1 MEKDRSPEIDEN
13 LSPMM
18 NETLPLGDQNL
29 STLTDEA
36 PFTVIDEN
44 PDEHPSQTTRGR
56 SFEKGKSGNPA
67 GRPKGAR
74 NRTTLAAEALLEGQ
88 AEAITQKVVD
98 MALEGDLTAARMC
111 LDRILPIRRERRV
124 SFDLPPI
131 NSAED
136 VVNAMRAIAAALAS
150 GELSPSEAAEAG
162 SFVGWHAKAIEVFE
176 LEQRIILLEQD
187 HHAATRFK
195 SYGK

>member
-1 MEKDRSPEIDEN
+1 MEKDRSPVIDDIASPITGENARPRDEN
-13 LSPMM
+13 LSTP
-18 NETLPLGDQNL
+18 
-29 STLTDEA
+29 TDEA
-36 PFTVIDEN
+36 PFTAIDEN
-44 PDEHPSQTTRGR
+44 PDEPPSLKARGR
-56 SFEKGKSGNPA
+56 SFKRGKSGNPA

-136 VVNAMRAIAAALAS
+136 VVTAMRAIAAALAS

-162 SFVGWHAKAIEVFE
+162 SFVGWHAKAIEVFD

-187 HHAATRFK
+187 RHATTRFK
-195 SYGK
+195 S

>member
-1 MEKDRSPEIDEN
+1 MEKDRSPGIDEN
-13 LSPMM
+13 LAPMM
-18 NETLPLGDQNL
+18 NETVPLGGQNL

-150 GELSPSEAAEAG
+150 GELLPSEAAEAG
-162 SFVGWHAKAIEVFE
+162 SFVGWHAKAIEVFD

-195 SYGK
+195 SYRK